1 MSVNWII
8 PWTEE
13 PRHDRIEGWKER
25 QVLEPESIYPGWTN
39 FVSQRSIRA
48 IAISQKSR
56 HMWLATWGGVLS
68 WRQRQETTYFR
79 YSSEHGLLGNGVSC
93 ICVDEEDRAWVGQE
107 EGGLG
112 YFDNNRWNVYPER
125 KSEIFR
131 VVTKSESGGIWA
143 ATSRSI
149 YRIKG
154 PNPGSV
160 PIPIAKAVAEYPL
173 TLLEDGNDVLF
184 GTNHGLFRL
193 NNAGELTTVEP
204 ERIRSC
210 TSLSRDAQGRIW
222 IGTATEIY
230 LMEAGQVHQELFYDG
245 SAGHVKQLAAGR
257 DLVWVLTTLGINVI
271 SVIDKTWKPVAFN
284 SEQPVT
290 PQAIAV
296 SASDRHLWVGTSSL
310 LSSLYY
316 SDDGSVTWD
325 HSQLPEHREDQLS
338 NLGRCVAG
346 HEDGEHT
353 VCVGT
358 VGGLVVFPSDD
369 NWSINSLA
377 GDVRDVCIT
386 STGNGR
392 TFWMLRWPKG
402 FWAKDLEFAQPPG
415 IPIALAKGFDGNAYG
430 LTSRGL
436 WLLGPNLKEIAKTP
450 PARAHCLSQTQDGTW
465 WAGTAEG
472 VYRYRNDT
480 WSVANEQPGPSLSE
494 IYAVVATGNRVWA
507 AAANGLWRRNA
518 NAWEPHNRIVHALA
532 VASDGTSLWMA
543 QDDGVVRYSPNTR
556 KHDKHYT
563 LEEHGIAS
571 RRIAALAEIGG
582 ALWVVT
588 AAGVSRLRLNEEV
601 I

>member
-1 MSVNWII
+1 MSVNWITG
-8 PWTEE
+8 WTEE
-13 PRHDRIEGWKER
+13 PRHDRIEAWKEL

-39 FVSQRSIRA
+39 FVSQRSVRA
-48 IAISQKSR
+48 IAISHKSR

-93 ICVDEEDRAWVGQE
+93 VCVDEEERPWVGHE

-112 YFDNNRWNVYPER
+112 YFDDNRWNVYPER
-125 KSEIFR
+125 KSEVFR
-131 VVTKSESGGIWA
+131 VVTKSDAGGIWA
-143 ATSRSI
+143 ATSRSV
-149 YRIKG
+149 YRIQG
-154 PNPGSV
+154 PNQGSV
-160 PIPIAKAVAEYPL
+160 PVPITKAVAEYPL
-173 TLLEDGNDVLF
+173 TLLEDGNDLLL
-184 GTNHGLFRL
+184 GTNQGLFRL
-193 NNAGELTTVEP
+193 NNIGELIDVEP

-222 IGTATEIY
+222 IGTATEVY
-230 LMEAGQVHQELFYDG
+230 LMEAGQVRPEPFYDG
-245 SAGHVKQLAAGR
+245 SAGYVKQLAAGR
-257 DLVWVLTTLGINVI
+257 DLVWVLTTEGIC
-271 SVIDKTWKPVAFN
+271 VIDKSWKPVSFN
-284 SEQPVT
+284 SEQTVT

-296 SASDRHLWVGTSSL
+296 SSSDRHLWVGTNSL

-338 NLGRCVAG
+338 NLGRCITGV
-346 HEDGEHT
+346 EDGDRT

-369 NWSINSLA
+369 KWSINSLA
-377 GDVRDVCIT
+377 GDVRDLCIT
-386 STGNGR
+386 STANGK

-415 IPIALAKGFDGNAYG
+415 IPIALARGLDGNAYG

-436 WLLGPNLKEIAKTP
+436 WLLGPILKQIAENP
-450 PARAHCLSQTQDGTW
+450 SARAHCLSQTQDGTW

-472 VYRYRNDT
+472 VYSYKNGN

-494 IYAVVATGNRVWA
+494 IYTVVAIGNKIWA
-507 AAANGLWRRNA
+507 AAANGLWSRTGNT
-518 NAWEPHNRIVHALA
+518 WESHTRIVHALA

-543 QDDGVVRYSPNTR
+543 EQDALVRYSPKTK
-556 KHDKHYT
+556 KHDKLYS

-571 RRIAALAEIGG
+571 RRMAAIAEIGG
-582 ALWVVT
+582 DLWVVT